1 MLVSGKGGDDDND
14 SVMVMR
20 VEMMMMRV
28 GKVRRMMMVKSMSA
42 YPFETV
48 APQVKSYDAS
58 GTASMVAAR
67 VFGCW
72 CYR

>member
-1 MLVSGKGGDDDND
+1 MLVSGKGGGGDDDD

-20 VEMMMMRV
+20 VEMMMMRA
-28 GKVRRMMMVKSMSA
+28 GKVRRMMMAKSMSA

-48 APQVKSYDAS
+48 APQAKSCDVS

-67 VFGCW
+67 VLGC
-72 CYR
+72 